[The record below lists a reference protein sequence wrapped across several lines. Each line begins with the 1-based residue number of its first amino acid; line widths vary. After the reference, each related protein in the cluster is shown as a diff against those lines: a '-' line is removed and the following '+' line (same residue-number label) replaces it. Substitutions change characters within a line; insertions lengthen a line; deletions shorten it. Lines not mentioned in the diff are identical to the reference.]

1 MATVA
6 MGTIFKLSIE
16 LTNDFRGGKHTVHEL
31 GYPEESNMRG
41 STVLEHYFEC
51 VRFAASDC

>member
-1 MATVA
+1 

-31 GYPEESNMRG
+31 GYPEESDMRG
-41 STVLEHYFEC
+41 STVVEHYFEC
-51 VRFAASDC
+51 VRFATSAC